1 MWSLPEFD
9 GEIFQKNNVQWNKT
23 PAYRPIIM
31 GVPTEKKLAVVEP
44 YNIAIEK
51 LALQTVSGQ
60 TSTPIQY
67 NKGDICVKITPFI
80 REIVNQLA
88 DSSTSS
94 LFAPVIKEITQQ
106 VLAKAVATASL
117 NSTATSFKTQ
127 LYQDDSKFDQ
137 LCKEAAN
144 DYLAYCNNTSDPTGL
159 DLVLELGR
167 YANQTI
173 ADRVIGY
180 ALTGH
185 AKPNDTLDV
194 ALRFNRLA

>member
-1 MWSLPEFD
+1 
-9 GEIFQKNNVQWNKT
+9 
-23 PAYRPIIM
+23 M

-88 DSSTSS
+88 DSSTGS
-94 LFAPVIKEITQQ
+94 LFAPVVKEITEH
-106 VLAKAVATASL
+106 VLAKAVANAGL
-117 NSTATSFKTQ
+117 NSTAKTFQ
-127 LYQDDSKFDQ
+127 TELDKNDQ
-137 LCKEAAN
+137 RFNDLCKEAAL